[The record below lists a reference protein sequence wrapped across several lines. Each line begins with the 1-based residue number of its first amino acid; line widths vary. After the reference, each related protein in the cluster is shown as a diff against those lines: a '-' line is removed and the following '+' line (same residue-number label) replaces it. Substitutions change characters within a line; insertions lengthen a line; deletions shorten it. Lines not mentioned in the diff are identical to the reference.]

1 MSDLATRNRRTVFA
15 SVAVIAMMGGLVY
28 YSVPLYRMFCQVTG
42 FGGTIRQAD
51 AAPGAVGERVITVTF
66 NTDISARLPWTF
78 RPAQRQVR
86 VRVGEEVVA
95 IFVAHNTSGEAT
107 TGTATFNVSPPK
119 AGRYFNKIECFCFT
133 EQRLAAGAREE
144 MPVSF
149 FIDPAILDDRGL
161 DDVNTITLS
170 YTMFRKSDDE
180 AGERTT
186 AARAVPVA
194 TSKTD

>member
-1 MSDLATRNRRTVFA
+1 MSDLARRNRRTVFA

-95 IFVAHNTSGEAT
+95 IFVARNTSGAAA
-107 TGTATFNVSPPK
+107 TGTATFNVSPTK

-161 DDVNTITLS
+161 DDVSTITLS
-170 YTMFRKSDDE
+170 YTMFRKPDGE

-186 AARAVPVA
+186 AARAAPVA
-194 TSKTD
+194 ASETD